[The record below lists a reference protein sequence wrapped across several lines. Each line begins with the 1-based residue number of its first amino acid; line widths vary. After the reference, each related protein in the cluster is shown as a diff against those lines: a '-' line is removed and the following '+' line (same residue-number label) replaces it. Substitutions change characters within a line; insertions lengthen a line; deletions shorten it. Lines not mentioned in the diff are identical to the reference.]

1 MYICRMSPARGQLGD
16 YYLNRSGMVD
26 MPEEWKA
33 GIFLPRFGL
42 HIANT
47 EHGVFNRLRLSG
59 EKRRRVAACP

>member
-1 MYICRMSPARGQLGD
+1 MHLPDVTGTGQLGD

-47 EHGVFNRLRLSG
+47 EHGVFTIM
-59 EKRRRVAACP
+59 AIW